1 MKRLLPTLKTAL
13 GWRADPP
20 QPSGRQVGNYR
31 YYGQF
36 DPPLDQVL
44 HERYFPTDSR
54 DGVFVECGAFDGVT
68 ESTCKFFEETL
79 GWLGVNVEPSPPIFK
94 KLAVNRPLAANVH
107 AALSNVEGEATFTAV
122 VHPRYG
128 EMCTNGSLRH
138 HPEHLREIRAS
149 GWKER
154 PYTVRT
160 TTWRRLVA
168 DRRLTRVD
176 LFVLDVEGAELDV
189 VAGMMGCPVLPGLIC
204 VEHGHL
210 GVDRLR
216 NAIEPLGYRY
226 DGSREVNSFFVRAT
240 GTPSGM
246 SAGAGSTDRPQ

>member
-1 MKRLLPTLKTAL
+1 MNPVKKLLTSIKYAVR
-13 GWRADPP
+13 RAVGTPRP
-20 QPSGRQVGNYR
+20 QGRQVGNYR

-44 HERYFPTDSR
+44 HERYFPGDPR
-54 DGVFVECGAFDGVT
+54 EGVFVECGAFDGIT

-79 GWLGVNVEPSPPIFK
+79 GWRGVNVEPSPPIFRR
-94 KLAVNRPLAANVH
+94 LAANRPAATNVH
-107 AALSNVEGEATFTAV
+107 AALSDRDGEATFTAV
-122 VHPRYG
+122 VHPRFG
-128 EMCTNGSLRH
+128 NLCTNGSLRH

-160 TTWRRLVA
+160 ATWARLMA
-168 DRRLTRVD
+168 DQGLERVD

-189 VAGMMGCPVLPGLIC
+189 VAGMTGCPVLPEVIC

-210 GVDRLR
+210 GIDRLR
-216 NAIEPLGYRY
+216 GAIEPLGYHY
-226 DGSREVNSFFVRAT
+226 DGSRDVNSFFVRA
-240 GTPSGM
+240 
-246 SAGAGSTDRPQ
+246 AGAVRPRDPQRRPD